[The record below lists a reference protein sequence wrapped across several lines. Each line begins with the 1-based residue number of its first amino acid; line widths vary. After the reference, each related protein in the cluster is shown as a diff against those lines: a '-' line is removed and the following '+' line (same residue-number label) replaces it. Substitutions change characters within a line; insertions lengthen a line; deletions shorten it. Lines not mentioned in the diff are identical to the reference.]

1 MNTFLKF
8 LFEFLNQFYTGF
20 ITIGKSIFKGIGEIL
35 DFKSYISIINFY
47 KEEFTAIE
55 WIFVIIAMLIVL
67 AIFASF
73 IIIVIMLIKKYV
85 RFRKT
90 LVEQESLL
98 EEVAILNNEVAK
110 LMKEKQDILSMKV
123 SQLGLKPGEEVEE

>member
-110 LMKEKQDILSMKV
+110 LMKEKQEFFV
-123 SQLGLKPGEEVEE
+123 SAHAFSRF